1 MRHALASNHDHGRSP
16 RIRARTAVAA
26 ALVALVAACAGATPY
41 QAARGGGQGF
51 SEERIAPDRFRVAF
65 LGNTLTDRATVEDY
79 MLLRA
84 AEITVAEG
92 KERFVVID
100 RDVIEITSQQ
110 TIFEGPAGRS
120 TIGEGSR
127 PLDREFYGH
136 TRPVKRYRAV
146 AIVALYGREG
156 AAPDGERSFE
166 ARAILARH
174 ARAGSS

>member
-1 MRHALASNHDHGRSP
+1 MRNALASNHAHAHRHRP
-16 RIRARTAVAA
+16 VVQAAAVALA
-26 ALVALVAACAGATPY
+26 VLVAACAGATPY

-79 MLLRA
+79 MLRRA
-84 AEITVAEG
+84 AEITLAEG

-100 RDVIEITSQQ
+100 RDVIELTSQQ
-110 TIFEGPAGRS
+110 AIFEGPAGRS
-120 TIGEGSR
+120 TIGEGGR
-127 PLDREFYGH
+127 PLDREFHGH
-136 TRPVKRYRAV
+136 ARTVKRYRAV
-146 AIVALYGREG
+146 AIVAIYGRDG
-156 AAPDGERSFE
+156 TVPDGERSFE